1 MARCKFVKLKKFSV
15 VKLVNYTINIS
26 LKHLFWRS
34 EEGNYFLSL
43 LILGIYKMFDFEMGL
58 KGVKREVKYERIV
71 KWKDI

>member
-43 LILGIYKMFDFEMGL
+43 LILAIYKTFDFEIGFE
-58 KGVKREVKYERIV
+58 GVEREMK
-71 KWKDI
+71 

>member
-43 LILGIYKMFDFEMGL
+43 LILAINKTFDFEIGFE
-58 KGVKREVKYERIV
+58 GVEREMK
-71 KWKDI
+71 

>member
-34 EEGNYFLSL
+34 VEGNYFLSL
-43 LILGIYKMFDFEMGL
+43 LILAINKMSDFEIGL
-58 KGVKREVKYERIV
+58 KGIEREVK
-71 KWKDI
+71 

>member
-43 LILGIYKMFDFEMGL
+43 LVLATYKMFDFKRGL
-58 KGVKREVKYERIV
+58 KGVEREIEKERFV
-71 KWKDI
+71 